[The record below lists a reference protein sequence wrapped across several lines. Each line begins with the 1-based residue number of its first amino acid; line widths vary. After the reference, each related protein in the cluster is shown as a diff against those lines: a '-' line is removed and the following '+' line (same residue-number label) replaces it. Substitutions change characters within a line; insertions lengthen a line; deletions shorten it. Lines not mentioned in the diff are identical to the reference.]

1 MLRLLLAAVFAFA
14 SPPLSTLEIE
24 LSAGAAFSAT
34 LTFPGSAGS
43 SGDFQGRV
51 ALYGSPSELR
61 VSGARLSRAGRPPAI
76 RMAIRY
82 ADIPADWIARF
93 RPDGFD
99 YRLTGTLGGAPVSWA
114 GRFAWNDVPVSG
126 EEAVRSRFLSLEDI
140 ELTSPAPSRSR
151 GLARLRVT
159 NPFAFP
165 LQLARSD
172 YRLEADGREVG
183 RGSTRGVLVR
193 PGTTVLDFPIEVN
206 HGQLLAAAGSA
217 LLTGGA
223 VDARLVGSLTVKLSG
238 GEVRVPLDLAGQI
251 DAGGLAGR

>member
-1 MLRLLLAAVFAFA
+1 MLGLLLAAVFAVA
-14 SPPLSTLEIE
+14 SPSPFALEID

-34 LTFPGSAGS
+34 LIFPGPVGS
-43 SGDFQGRV
+43 SGDFRGHV
-51 ALYGSPSELR
+51 ALNGSPSELR
-61 VSGARLSRAGRPPAI
+61 VTGVRISRAGRAVAI

-82 ADIPADWIARF
+82 ADIPADWVARF
-93 RPDGFD
+93 RPFGFD
-99 YRLTGTLGGAPVSWA
+99 CRLTGTLGGAPVSWV
-114 GRFAWNDVPVSG
+114 GRFTWNDVPVSG
-126 EEAVRSRFLSLEDI
+126 EEAVLSRFLSLEDI
-140 ELTSPAPSRSR
+140 ELTALAPSRSR

-193 PGTTVLDFPIEVN
+193 AGTTVLDFPIEVN
-206 HGQLLAAAGSA
+206 HGQLLGAAGSA

-238 GEVRVPLDLAGQI
+238 DEVRVPLDLAGQI

>member
-1 MLRLLLAAVFAFA
+1 MLRLLLAAVLAAAPPSPFALEVA
-14 SPPLSTLEIE
+14 LSE
-24 LSAGAAFSAT
+24 GAAFSAT

-43 SGDFQGRV
+43 SGDFQGRL
-51 ALYGSPSELR
+51 ALYDSPSELR
-61 VSGARLSRAGRPPAI
+61 VTGVRISRAGRPLAI
-76 RMAIRY
+76 RTAIRY

-114 GRFAWNDVPVSG
+114 ARFAWNDVPVSG
-126 EEAVRSRFLSLEDI
+126 EEAVLSRFLSLEGI
-140 ELTSPAPSRSR
+140 EMTSLAPSRSH

-165 LQLARSD
+165 LQLSRSE

-223 VDARLVGSLTVKLSG
+223 VDARLAGSLTVKLPG
-238 GEVRVPLDLAGQI
+238 GEVRVPLDLAGQV

>member
-1 MLRLLLAAVFAFA
+1 
-14 SPPLSTLEIE
+14 
-24 LSAGAAFSAT
+24 
-34 LTFPGSAGS
+34 
-43 SGDFQGRV
+43 
-51 ALYGSPSELR
+51 
-61 VSGARLSRAGRPPAI
+61 
-76 RMAIRY
+76 MAIRY
-82 ADIPADWIARF
+82 ADIPADWVARS

-99 YRLTGTLGGAPVSWA
+99 YRLTGTLGGVPVSLV
-114 GRFAWNDVPVSG
+114 GGLAWNDVPVSG
-126 EEAVRSRFLSLEDI
+126 EEAVLSRFLSLEGI
-140 ELTSPAPSRSR
+140 EMTSLAPSRSH

-165 LQLARSD
+165 LQLSRSE
-172 YRLEADGREVG
+172 YRLEADGRAVG

-223 VDARLVGSLTVKLSG
+223 VDARLAGSLTVKLPG

-251 DAGGLAGR
+251 DAGGLVGR

>member
-1 MLRLLLAAVFAFA
+1 MLRLLLAAVFAVA
-14 SPPLSTLEIE
+14 SPSPFGLEIAP
-24 LSAGAAFSAT
+24 SAGAAFSAT
-34 LTFPGSAGS
+34 LTFSGPVGS

-61 VSGARLSRAGRPPAI
+61 VTGVRISRAGRPLAL
-76 RMAIRY
+76 RTAIRY

-99 YRLTGTLGGAPVSWA
+99 YRLTGILGGAPVSWA

-126 EEAVRSRFLSLEDI
+126 EEAVLSRFLSLEGI
-140 ELTSPAPSRSR
+140 ELTSLAPSQSR
-151 GLARLRVT
+151 GLAHLRVT
-159 NPFAFP
+159 NPFAFS
-165 LQLARSD
+165 LQLARSE
-172 YRLEADGREVG
+172 YRIEVDGRAVG

-193 PGTTVLDFPIEVN
+193 AGTTVLDFPIEVN
-206 HGQLLAAAGSA
+206 HGQLLGAAGSA
-217 LLTGGA
+217 LLTGGP

-251 DAGGLAGR
+251 DAGGLVGR